1 MVWVLLGAPGCGK
14 GTQANMLM
22 AQSDMKSY
30 STGEMLRKAVAEGSE
45 LGSQVKSYME
55 SGGLVPDELIAN
67 VLAARLEQDGI
78 GSGVLLDGFPRTLP
92 QAQLLD
98 NMLSKNGWT
107 LSGVLYFDTDEA
119 LILQRLGGRLSCPGC
134 GAGYHATSMPPV
146 KAGVCDKCS
155 ADLITRKDDTPE
167 AIQNRLRVYAES
179 TEPLVAYYQQ
189 QGALKNI
196 DASGNADEVFAK
208 VKAVIGL

>member
-98 NMLSKNGWT
+98 NMLKKNGWT
-107 LSGVLYFDTDEA
+107 LSGVLYFDTEEA
-119 LILQRLGGRLSCPGC
+119 VILQRLGGRLSCPGC

-146 KAGVCDKCS
+146 KAGICDKCG
-155 ADLITRKDDTPE
+155 AELITRKDDTPE

>member
-14 GTQANMLM
+14 GTQAAMLM

-45 LGSQVKSYME
+45 LGSQVKSYMD

-67 VLAARLEQDGI
+67 VLGARLEQDGV

-92 QAQLLD
+92 QAKLLD
-98 NMLSKNGWT
+98 GMLAKNGWT
-107 LSGVLYFDTDEA
+107 LSGVLYFDTEEA
-119 LILQRLGGRLSCPGC
+119 VILKRLGGRLSCPGC
-134 GAGYHATSMPPV
+134 GAGYHAIAMPPLV
-146 KAGVCDKCS
+146 AGVCDKCS
-155 ADLITRKDDTPE
+155 AELITRKDDTPE

-189 QGALKNI
+189 QGALKKI
-196 DASGNADEVFAK
+196 DASGNADEVFEN